1 MNGVFVFIIKVA
13 NRLMSSDYGC
23 VGSSANGG
31 VIKCSLLQLSLQD
44 NMSPHRPPPV
54 VSVM

>member
-1 MNGVFVFIIKVA
+1 MHGVFVFIIKVA